1 MEINTANLFMIS
13 GKEIQPTE
21 MQVAGKDRQT
31 GAEAKGVD
39 RVELSGRVK
48 DIARMDDLI
57 QSVSDVRDSVVEAVR
72 RSIENGTYDVKAEHI
87 AEKMIRGNPLDE
99 LL

>member
-1 MEINTANLFMIS
+1 MEINTTNLLLIS
-13 GKEIQPTE
+13 GKEVQPTE
-21 MQVAGKDRQT
+21 MQVAGRDRQT
-31 GAEAKGVD
+31 GVETKGVD
-39 RVELSGRVK
+39 RLELSGRSK

-72 RSIENGTYDVKAEHI
+72 LSIENGTYRVRAEQI
-87 AEKMIRGNPLDE
+87 AEKMMRGNPLDE